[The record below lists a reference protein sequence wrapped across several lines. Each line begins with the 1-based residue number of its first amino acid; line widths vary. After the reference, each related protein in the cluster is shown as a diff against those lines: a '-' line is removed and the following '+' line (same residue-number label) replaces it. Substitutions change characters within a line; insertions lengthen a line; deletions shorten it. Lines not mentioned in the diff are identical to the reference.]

1 MRLLT
6 PSAFQPDTDEHA
18 CTFSGV
24 SELSDEALQSRWR
37 FNYLISTFIQSLVS
51 EVLDLEHA
59 AVVLAHFGRFGFE
72 YDEMCKRLAEYMKSA
87 ACYGS
92 SAPVASRVVVKS
104 LQDVSGA
111 VSNAILSSAD
121 PCAFRFF

>member
-1 MRLLT
+1 M
-6 PSAFQPDTDEHA
+6 
-18 CTFSGV
+18 

-37 FNYLISTFIQSLVS
+37 FNCLISTFIQSLVS

-59 AVVLAHFGRFGFE
+59 AVVLTHFGRFGFE

-104 LQDVSGA
+104 LQDVSLP
-111 VSNAILSSAD
+111 VSKKNPSLAD
-121 PCAFRFF
+121 PCVPFLLGL